1 MTAAPPNSSPSTPI
15 TGTSHQPS
23 SRKEIPLSHTAKVVA
38 EKRYLCTDENG
49 NVTETV
55 YDMFKRVADNIA
67 SGDKFYGAT
76 DEQVAQVAADF
87 LEMQVNLEFLAG
99 MTLRNAG
106 RELQQLSACYVLPME
121 DSMDSIYTTLK
132 NAAKLHKTGA
142 GIGYDFSKLRPKNA
156 SVKSTGGKSCGPV
169 GFMKLIEFSCATIVN
184 SAATRRA
191 GNMGILRI
199 DHPDIDE
206 FLSVK
211 EDSSQLNNF
220 NISVNGTDLFMKAV
234 KEGTTYDIVD
244 PNTGQVVEQR
254 DARQMFRRICEKAWR
269 SAEPGLIFFDQ
280 VNRFNPTPQLGPM
293 TATNQCGE
301 QPLFPYEACN
311 LGSIVL
317 NRMVRPSAGSGAPA
331 EIDWEKLE
339 DRVRKSV
346 HFLDNTIDLNNYPL
360 EELRKMNHANR
371 RIGLGVMGFADL
383 LIELDIPY
391 NSEEAVKTAEVV
403 MKFIQEKSHDQ
414 SRKLAKERGSFPNF
428 RGSRWEKLGYTEMR
442 NATVTTIAPTG
453 TTSIFAGCSSG
464 IEPIFSLVY
473 VRKNILDQDKDSFME
488 VHPLFEQK
496 CKERWIYGQEL
507 MERVAEAGSLTH
519 VDGIPEDLKKSFI
532 TSHDVSPEWHI
543 KIQAAFQK
551 YTDNA
556 VSKTVNMPNE
566 ATIEDVEKVYMM
578 AYETGCKGVTVYR
591 DGSRD
596 KQVLNLVKKK
606 EEPIITT
613 T

>member
-1 MTAAPPNSSPSTPI
+1 MSAAPPNAFPNTATASVPVKP
-15 TGTSHQPS
+15 
-23 SRKEIPLSHTAKVVA
+23 RKEIPLSQTAKVVA
-38 EKRYLCTDENG
+38 EKRYLMRDEHG
-49 NVTETV
+49 NVKETV

-67 SGDKFYGAT
+67 SGDKLYGAT
-76 DEQVAQVAADF
+76 DQQVAEVAEDF
-87 LEMQVNLEFLAG
+87 LEMMVDLEFLAG

-142 GIGYDFSKLRPKNA
+142 GIGYDFSKLRPKHA
-156 SVKSTGGKSCGPV
+156 EVKTTGGKSCGPI

-191 GNMGILRI
+191 GNMGILRV
-199 DHPDIDE
+199 DHPDIDD
-206 FLSVK
+206 FLSAK
-211 EDSSQLNNF
+211 EDNSQLNNF
-220 NISVNGTDLFMKAV
+220 NISVNGTDAFMEAV
-234 KEGTTYDIVD
+234 KNGTTYDILD
-244 PNTGQVVEQR
+244 PQTGKIVEQR
-254 DARQMFRRICEKAWR
+254 DARAMFDKIIDKAWA
-269 SAEPGLIFFDQ
+269 SAEPGMIFFDE
-280 VNRFNPTPQLGPM
+280 VNRYNPTPQLGPM
-293 TATNQCGE
+293 SATNQCGE

-317 NRMVRPSAGSGAPA
+317 SRMIKKNSAG
-331 EIDWEKLE
+331 ETEMDWEKLE
-339 DRVRKSV
+339 DRVRKAV

-383 LIELDIPY
+383 LIELGIPY
-391 NSEEAVKTAEVV
+391 NSEEGVKTAEVV
-403 MKFIQEKSHDQ
+403 MKFIQEKSHDE
-414 SRKLAKERGSFPNF
+414 SRRLARERGSFPNF
-428 RGSRWEKLGYTEMR
+428 KGSRWEKLGYTEMR

-473 VRKNILDQDKDSFME
+473 VRKNILDQDKDAFME

-496 CKERWIYGQEL
+496 LKERWLYNKEILEQA
-507 MERVAEAGSLTH
+507 AEQGTLEH
-519 VDGIPEDLKKSFI
+519 VQGLPEDLKRVFV
-532 TSHDVSPEWHI
+532 TSHDISPEWHI

-556 VSKTVNMPNE
+556 VSKTVNMPNSS
-566 ATIEDVEKVYMM
+566 TKEDVAKVYMM
-578 AYETGCKGVTVYR
+578 AYETGCKGVTIYR

-606 EEPIITT
+606 EEQPAT
-613 T
+613 